1 MSAADGPLPTE
12 LLQALR
18 AWDTPTICN
27 ALEIVAPERRAF
39 GFTVEPLVAARP
51 NLPPIVGYARTA
63 SIRARQPTTLDREA
77 MKALRLAYYEY
88 VAKGPLPSVVVIQDL
103 DGPTRGYG
111 AFWGE
116 VQSNVHKGLGCL
128 GGVTDGSIRDL
139 DMLAP
144 GFQLLAGRVGPSHA
158 HVHLVAHGLSVN
170 VAGMQVASGD
180 LIHADRHG
188 AVVIP
193 LAVAEKVPAACELL
207 GRKEAVILDAAKKP
221 DFSFDILAKALA
233 AAEEIH

>member
-1 MSAADGPLPTE
+1 MSSVTAETLE
-12 LLQALR
+12 ALS
-18 AWDTPTICN
+18 AYDTPTICN
-27 ALEIVAPERRAF
+27 ALEIVAPERRAV

-63 SIRARQPTTLDREA
+63 TIRARQPTTLDA
-77 MKALRLAYYEY
+77 DAAKALRLSYYEY
-88 VAKGPLPSVVVIQDL
+88 IAAGPMPGIAVIQDL
-103 DGPTRGYG
+103 DQPTQGYG

-116 VQSNVHKGLGCL
+116 VQSNVHKGLGCA
-128 GGVTDGSIRDL
+128 GGITDGSIRDL

-158 HVHLVAHGLSVN
+158 HVHLVAHGGSVN

-188 AVVIP
+188 AAVIP
-193 LAVAEKVPAACELL
+193 LEVAAEVPAACELL

-221 DFSFDILAKALA
+221 DFGIEVLRQALA
-233 AAEEIH
+233 QAEEIH